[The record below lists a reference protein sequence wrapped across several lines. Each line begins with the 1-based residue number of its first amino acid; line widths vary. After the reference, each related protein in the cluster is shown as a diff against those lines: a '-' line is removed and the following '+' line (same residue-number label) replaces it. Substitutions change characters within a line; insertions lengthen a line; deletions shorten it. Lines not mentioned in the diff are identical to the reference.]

1 MGCRFSSPE
10 KVLVRPPRR
19 RLTIADTDG
28 DEADGDASKAVA
40 TENLAVKLEKSD
52 MLFMREQV
60 EREGAMLRRDS
71 SRWSFASETDAD
83 LHRRPSRQTKTS
95 CLRSRGIQLNVEDM
109 ATLGVGVACTK
120 GLKPEAPNQD
130 SFVVVCFE
138 NELRIYGV
146 FDGHGK
152 QGHFVSNY
160 VKEQLPKYVL
170 AAENVMT
177 DPEAVLSAAFMQ
189 MQAGLEQ
196 CAAREVFDCRRSGTT
211 ATIILHF
218 VADNR
223 VVVAHVGDSRAVIS
237 SPSADASKV
246 SVKELTED
254 HRPDLPAERKRI
266 ESGGGTVRFDGAFN
280 HRVYARD
287 SRIHG
292 PGLNMSRAFGD
303 LVAHDH
309 AGVSAPPDVSTWTV
323 GENDKYLILSSDG
336 IWEFITSQQ
345 ACEIAEQA
353 QGCMDAAVTLA
364 DLAWSKWR
372 NFDPYTVDDITAV
385 VIDLRIAVELAPK
398 NAPAAAPG
406 PVDLVE
412 DIEPVNTVVVENGDS
427 PAPELGVVDATQAE
441 VPLKSQRTAVDP

>member
-1 MGCRFSSPE
+1 
-10 KVLVRPPRR
+10 
-19 RLTIADTDG
+19 
-28 DEADGDASKAVA
+28 
-40 TENLAVKLEKSD
+40 
-52 MLFMREQV
+52 
-60 EREGAMLRRDS
+60 
-71 SRWSFASETDAD
+71 
-83 LHRRPSRQTKTS
+83 
-95 CLRSRGIQLNVEDM
+95 
-109 ATLGVGVACTK
+109 
-120 GLKPEAPNQD
+120 LKPEAPNQD

-160 VKEQLPKYVL
+160 VKEQLPKFVL

-177 DPEAVLSAAFMQ
+177 DPESVLSAAFAS

-218 VADNR
+218 VTDNR

-237 SPSADASKV
+237 SPNADDSKI
-246 SVKELTED
+246 SVRELTED

-287 SRIHG
+287 ARIHG

-309 AGVSAPPDVSTWTV
+309 AGVSALPDVSTWTV
-323 GENDKYLILSSDG
+323 GENDKYLIVSSDG

-345 ACEIAEQA
+345 ACEIAHQA
-353 QGCMDAAVTLA
+353 KGCMEAAVTLA
-364 DLAWSKWR
+364 DLAWTKWR

-385 VIDLRIAVELAPK
+385 VIDLSIALQLAPK
-398 NAPAAAPG
+398 PSLAGPG
-406 PVDLVE
+406 PVDLVEE
-412 DIEPVNTVVVENGDS
+412 DIEPVNTVLVEKDAAV
-427 PAPELGVVDATQAE
+427 APELGVVDAAEAAVPVKSANQTQATDQ
-441 VPLKSQRTAVDP
+441 L